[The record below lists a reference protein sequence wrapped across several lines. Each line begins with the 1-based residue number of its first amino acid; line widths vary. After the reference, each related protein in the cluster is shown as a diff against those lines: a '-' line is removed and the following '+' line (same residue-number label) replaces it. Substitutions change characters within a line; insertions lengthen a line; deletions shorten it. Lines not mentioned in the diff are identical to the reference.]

1 MAPTARLLPRLIGI
15 ATGVLGAFAGAAAM
29 AQAPA
34 PKAFGP
40 KVVGPPLEIVWQRGP
55 EKPAAVRRHPNIV
68 LIVADDLGYNDL
80 TFAGGGVAGGTVPT
94 PNIDSIAREG
104 VNFAQGYAGHGTCAP
119 SRAAILTGRY
129 PTRFGFE
136 FTPAP
141 ANLGKSM
148 RSFNYGI
155 RNGVSFP
162 EREKD
167 TIPFAKMGLPQSEV
181 TLAQVLQGA
190 GYHTLHFGKWHLG
203 ESPEFEATRR
213 GFSESLLTSGSMYL
227 PKDDPRVVNSMQAFD
242 PIDRFLWASMPFYA
256 QKDGG
261 PGFQPQ
267 RYLTDYLTDEAVKAI
282 QANRNRPFF
291 LYLAYNAPHT
301 PLQATKA
308 DYDALSHIPDH
319 RMRVYAAMIRALDRG
334 VGRVL
339 QQLEEE
345 GLTQD
350 TLVIFTS
357 DNGGAGYLGLP
368 DVNKPFRGWK
378 LTFFE
383 GGVRTPYFMRW
394 PSRIPAGVT
403 YRAPVSHFDT
413 FATAVAAAKARLPE
427 GRLIDG
433 VDLLPYL
440 NGRERGRPH
449 ELLFW
454 SNGGYQAVRSGDWKL
469 QVTDRPEKDWLYDL
483 SADPTERV
491 NLASAMPAKV
501 AELKRYLAAH
511 NAQQA
516 KPLWPQLGQSPV
528 TVDHTLAEP
537 QEEAQEYVYW

>member
-1 MAPTARLLPRLIGI
+1 MAACILTALALPG
-15 ATGVLGAFAGAAAM
+15 AM

-34 PKAFGP
+34 GAAAFGP
-40 KVVGPPLEIVWQRGP
+40 RVVGPTIENTWQQGP
-55 EKPAAVRRHPNIV
+55 EKRPPIRHQPNIV

-80 TFAGGGVAGGTVPT
+80 TFADGGVAGGSVPT
-94 PNIDSIAREG
+94 TNIDSLAREG
-104 VNFAQGYAGHGTCAP
+104 VNFAQGYTGHATCAP

-129 PTRFGFE
+129 PTRYGFE

-167 TIPFAKMGLPQSEV
+167 SIPFTKMGLPQSEI
-181 TLAQVLQGA
+181 TLAQVLQGE
-190 GYHTLHFGKWHLG
+190 GYHTLHLGKWHLG

-213 GFSESLLTSGSMYL
+213 GFSESLLTSGSIYL
-227 PKDDPRVVNSMQAFD
+227 PADDPRAVNSMQPFD
-242 PIDRFLWASMPFYA
+242 PIDRFLWQSMPFYA

-261 PGFQPQ
+261 PGFRPPS
-267 RYLTDYLTDEAVKAI
+267 YLTDYLTDEAVKAI
-282 QANRNRPFF
+282 HANRNRPFF

-308 DYDALSHIPDH
+308 DYDALSHITDH

-368 DVNKPFRGWK
+368 EVNRPFRGWK

-394 PSRIPAGVT
+394 PSTIPAGIT
-403 YRAPVSHFDT
+403 YRAPVSHFDI
-413 FATAVAAAKARLPE
+413 FATAVAAANARLPA

-433 VDLLPYL
+433 VDLVPYVK
-440 NGRERGRPH
+440 GRARGRPH
-449 ELLFW
+449 EMLFW
-454 SNGGYQAVRSGDWKL
+454 KNASYQAVRAGDWKL
-469 QVTDRPEKDWLYDL
+469 QVADRPEKEWLYDL
-483 SADPTERV
+483 SVDPTERV
-491 NLASAMPAKV
+491 NLASTRPDKV

-511 NAQQA
+511 NATQA
-516 KPLWPQLGQSPV
+516 EPLWPQLGQSPV

-537 QEEAQEYVYW
+537 QEETQEYVYW